1 MWHPEG
7 RRLNGFYLRAE
18 KVGQDDQ
25 GEDGNDV
32 TAGIAVKN
40 VAILQDAEE
49 HYRVLDLSVSI
60 SMSQLVD
67 ILTAHSPNYDLVVHK
82 PAGSMQMPLLGLC
95 LTAFGEVQPEDARAM
110 VTHVQQVPVLVMPL
124 ETGAGP

>member
-1 MWHPEG
+1 M
-7 RRLNGFYLRAE
+7 
-18 KVGQDDQ
+18 
-25 GEDGNDV
+25 
-32 TAGIAVKN
+32 KN
-40 VAILQDAEE
+40 VAIPQDANAEE

-82 PAGSMQMPLLGLC
+82 PAGSMQMPLLIRAL

-110 VTHVQQVPVLVMPL
+110 VTHVQQVPAFVMPL
-124 ETGAGP
+124 ENRVGP